1 MGVNTTLYK
10 TLAFALSG
18 IFSALAGG
26 IHAYW
31 VTFIDPESAFDIGLN
46 VKMIIMAVFGGPGTI
61 LGPVVGA
68 FSLSAVSE
76 FLSSE
81 ITESRGPVLRR
92 CRCSRS
98 CVDAARAR
106 RHAAAFPQYGVAL
119 LRRKY
124 SEPPAVTTIL
134 EISHVTRRF
143 EGLVAVD
150 DVSFML
156 QRGEILGV
164 IGPNGAGKTT
174 LISLISGTLAPS
186 SGDILFEG
194 RSLIALPAYRRAR
207 LGIGRTFQIMRPF
220 PGLSVLDNVAV
231 GALFGRGGG
240 QAQLAKAREQA
251 RVQLDFVGLGKN
263 VDQRAD
269 ELGGPG
275 RKRLELAKALAMQ
288 PKVLLC
294 DEVMAGLNLVEIE
307 EVIEVIRK
315 VRNEG
320 ISVLVIE
327 HVIKAIRSLSDR
339 LLVLNHGVKIAEGDP
354 GSVLSNQAVI
364 EAYLGKRRA

>member
-1 MGVNTTLYK
+1 
-10 TLAFALSG
+10 
-18 IFSALAGG
+18 
-26 IHAYW
+26 
-31 VTFIDPESAFDIGLN
+31 
-46 VKMIIMAVFGGPGTI
+46 
-61 LGPVVGA
+61 
-68 FSLSAVSE
+68 
-76 FLSSE
+76 
-81 ITESRGPVLRR
+81 
-92 CRCSRS
+92 
-98 CVDAARAR
+98 
-106 RHAAAFPQYGVAL
+106 
-119 LRRKY
+119 
-124 SEPPAVTTIL
+124 VTTIL

-194 RSLIALPAYRRAR
+194 RSLIALPPYRRAR

-263 VDQRAD
+263 VDRRAD